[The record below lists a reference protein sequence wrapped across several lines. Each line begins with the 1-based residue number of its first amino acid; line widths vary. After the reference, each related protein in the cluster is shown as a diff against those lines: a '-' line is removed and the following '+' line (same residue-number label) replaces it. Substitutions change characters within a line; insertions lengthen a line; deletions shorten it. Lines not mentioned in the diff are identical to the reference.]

1 MVCEQSGYRLQSL
14 VMPSN
19 LIDFD
24 EGGKKL
30 EGISELFD
38 GWTALPLGAMETVEK
53 EDRIMNGKALWVA
66 LEAKPGKE
74 AEVEKFL
81 QAGQGLV
88 EAEPRTASWF
98 AIKMGPSSYGI
109 FDTFA
114 DDSGRDAHL
123 NGKVAQAL
131 KEKAADLLAKSP
143 SIEKIDVIASKLPK

>member
-1 MVCEQSGYRLQSL
+1 VDRL
-14 VMPSN
+14 VRRC
-19 LIDFD
+19 D
-24 EGGKKL
+24 EK
-30 EGISELFD
+30 
-38 GWTALPLGAMETVEK
+38 VEK
-53 EDRIMNGKALWVA
+53 EDGIMNGKALWVV

-88 EAEPRTASWF
+88 EAEPKTVSWF
-98 AIKMGPSSYGI
+98 AIKIGPSSYGI

-131 KEKAADLLAKSP
+131 KENAAELLVKSP